1 MKVWFVG
8 AGPGDPDLMT
18 VKGRRLLEDADT
30 VVYAG
35 SLMPEGLRA
44 LAKRG
49 SEWHDSARLA
59 LGEFMPLL
67 VEAARSGKKVVRL
80 ASGDPAIYGALGE
93 MTEWLEREGL
103 EYEVVPGVSSF
114 LAAAAVLGRE
124 LTVPDVAQ
132 SIIITRSEG
141 RTGMPEREKLVE
153 LAKHRTTLVIFLS
166 AQVIH
171 KIVEDLRSA
180 YPGDTPVAVIH
191 RISWPD
197 EKVLR
202 GTLANIAE
210 KVIEAEVY
218 MTAIVIV
225 GEALT
230 AKGHKSKL
238 YDEKFSHS
246 FRRAKK

>member
-1 MKVWFVG
+1 
-8 AGPGDPDLMT
+8 
-18 VKGRRLLEDADT
+18 
-30 VVYAG
+30 
-35 SLMPEGLRA
+35 
-44 LAKRG
+44 
-49 SEWHDSARLA
+49 
-59 LGEFMPLL
+59 
-67 VEAARSGKKVVRL
+67 
-80 ASGDPAIYGALGE
+80 
-93 MTEWLEREGL
+93 
-103 EYEVVPGVSSF
+103 
-114 LAAAAVLGRE
+114 
-124 LTVPDVAQ
+124 
-132 SIIITRSEG
+132 
-141 RTGMPEREKLVE
+141 MPEREKLVE

-225 GEALT
+225 GQALT